1 MDSREWFK
9 QAKFGFMSH
18 FGLYSALDGDYRGEP
33 CTEWVRY
40 HKQIPMAEYHAL
52 AKAFSPIYFNAD
64 EWVKAAQ
71 SAGMQYMVLTAK
83 HHEGFA
89 MYHSKVSKFNIVD
102 ATPFGRDII
111 GEMAESCYKH
121 GMKFGVY
128 YSQDLD
134 WNEEGGGYKTDNT
147 VYPNGAY
154 NIWDFPADRTPD
166 FDAYFENKVKPQVTE
181 LLTQYGDLCLIW
193 FDCPW
198 TIRKEQSKELYDLV
212 KHYQPNCLVSS
223 RLGNGYGDYESGGD
237 NILDMN
243 YQFALREVPVT
254 ISGTEF
260 WNFSRFD
267 KEYKSA
273 ERIVKERDEQNAR
286 GVNYLLNIGPD
297 HLGRLPVEAIRV
309 LQKIGEMDG
318 LK

>member
-1 MDSREWFK
+1 M
-9 QAKFGFMSH
+9 ALITFGIFR
-18 FGLYSALDGDYRGEP
+18 LIAP
-33 CTEWVRY
+33 
-40 HKQIPMAEYHAL
+40 
-52 AKAFSPIYFNAD
+52 
-64 EWVKAAQ
+64 
-71 SAGMQYMVLTAK
+71 
-83 HHEGFA
+83 
-89 MYHSKVSKFNIVD
+89 
-102 ATPFGRDII
+102 
-111 GEMAESCYKH
+111 
-121 GMKFGVY
+121 
-128 YSQDLD
+128 
-134 WNEEGGGYKTDNT
+134 
-147 VYPNGAY
+147 
-154 NIWDFPADRTPD
+154 PD

-212 KHYQPNCLVSS
+212 KHYQPECLVSS

-243 YQFALREVPVT
+243 YQFALCEVPVT

-286 GVNYLLNIGPD
+286 GINYLLNIGPD
-297 HLGRLPVEAIRV
+297 HLGRLPIEAVRV
-309 LQKIGEMDG
+309 LQKIGEMDA